1 LQQIGPSGK
10 IMRLLSALTTVAIL
24 VAILATSAASGKPP
38 AAPETVDI
46 PQAHGVL
53 HALLYKPEGD
63 GPFAT
68 VIALHGCGG
77 LTGHGERIQSR
88 YLDWAERLLA
98 AGNAVLF
105 PDSYGSRDSGAQC
118 QPKQRKI
125 FARRERAADIR
136 VAQGWLVQQPWV
148 LHDRIGLLGW
158 DNGASAV
165 LWAVRPQGAV
175 AGRQDDFRSAVAF
188 YPDCRISS
196 RLGWSARVPTL
207 LLIGAADDLSSP
219 AACRQMIDNARG
231 RSALARIVVYPNA
244 HHGFD
249 RTNVALHPVGGG
261 RGRIGTDPVARSD
274 SQKQV
279 AGWLAR

>member
-1 LQQIGPSGK
+1 LQQIEPSGK

-24 VAILATSAASGKPP
+24 IAAASAASGKPP
-38 AAPETVDI
+38 AAAEAVDI

-53 HALLYKPEGD
+53 HALLYKPAGD

-68 VIALHGCGG
+68 VIALHGCRG
-77 LTGHGERIQSR
+77 LTGHGERIQAR

-105 PDSYGSRDSGAQC
+105 PDSYGSRESGAQC

-136 VAQGWLVQQPWV
+136 AAQGWLVQQPWV
-148 LHDRIGLLGW
+148 LHDHIGLLGW

-165 LWAVRPQGAV
+165 LWAVRPQVAL

-196 RLGWSARVPTL
+196 RLGWSTRVPTL
-207 LLIGAADDLSSP
+207 LLIGASDDLSSP

-244 HHGFD
+244 HHSFD
-249 RTNVALHPVGGG
+249 RANVSLHPVAGG
-261 RGRIGTDPVARSD
+261 RGRIGTDPAARAD

-279 AGWLAR
+279 AAWLAR

>member
-1 LQQIGPSGK
+1 MQQIGPLGK

-24 VAILATSAASGKPP
+24 IAAASAASGKPP
-38 AAPETVDI
+38 AEAEAVDI

-53 HALLYKPEGD
+53 HALLYKPAGD

-77 LTGHGERIQSR
+77 LTGHGERIQAR

-105 PDSYGSRDSGAQC
+105 PDSYGSRESGAQC

-136 VAQGWLVQQPWV
+136 AAQGWLVQQPWV
-148 LHDRIGLLGW
+148 LHDHIGLLGW

-165 LWAVRPQGAV
+165 LWAVRPQV
-175 AGRQDDFRSAVAF
+175 APGRQDDFRSAVAF

-196 RLGWSARVPTL
+196 RLGWSTRVPTL
-207 LLIGAADDLSSP
+207 LLIGASDDLSSP

-244 HHGFD
+244 HHSFD
-249 RTNVALHPVGGG
+249 RANVPLHPVAGG
-261 RGRIGTDPVARSD
+261 RGRIGTDPAARAD

-279 AGWLAR
+279 AAWLAR